1 MKDRDADKNLTQHL
15 SGDPPREAFKQRVLR
30 ESTAEFIRVSRRR
43 SAWRKAEFAAAAVLI
58 AGVAFLGGKLSAP
71 PASPT
76 RLDVTEHVDTDR
88 GVNVPSELVMWLE
101 AARLFR
107 QLGMEDRMARAV
119 ERAARLL
126 PLDTV
131 IADAQARPVF
141 ADTSIEDQ
149 MKLMELMD
157 MQGPQPSA
165 ESINHILAQSFG
177 D

>member
-1 MKDRDADKNLTQHL
+1 MKDKDTDTNLTQHL
-15 SGDPPREAFKQRVLR
+15 SGDPPREAFRQRLLR

-43 SAWRKAEFAAAAVLI
+43 SAWRSAEFAAAAILI
-58 AGVAFLGGKLSAP
+58 AGVAFLGGRLSVP

-76 RLDVTEHVDTDR
+76 RVDVPAHADTGD
-88 GVNVPSELVMWLE
+88 GVYVPSELVAWLE

-107 QLGMEDRMARAV
+107 QLAMEERMARAV

-126 PLDTV
+126 PHDIV
-131 IADAQARPVF
+131 IADGQARPVF
-141 ADTSIEDQ
+141 AAGSIEDQ